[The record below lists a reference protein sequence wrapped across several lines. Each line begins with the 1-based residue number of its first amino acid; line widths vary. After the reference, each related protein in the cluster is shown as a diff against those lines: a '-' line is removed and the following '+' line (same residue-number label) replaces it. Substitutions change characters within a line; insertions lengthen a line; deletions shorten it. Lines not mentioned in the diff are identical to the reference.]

1 MVDMILRAVTEFD
14 PMYTPKD
21 NCTQPQPQTR
31 WDVPN
36 SIMFSLTTLTLI
48 GYGNI
53 APTTTSS
60 RLQAS

>member
-21 NCTQPQPQTR
+21 NYTQPQPQTQ

>member
-1 MVDMILRAVTEFD
+1 MVDMILRAVNEFEE
-14 PMYTPKD
+14 MYTPKD
-21 NCTQPQPQTR
+21 NYTQPQPQTQ

-60 RLQAS
+60 RIQAS